1 LGFSLF
7 LLRDRHDLQVS
18 DAQVTSRPIRRLTLM
33 HGVPSFLLN
42 TVILALAVNLLAA
55 RSEQRRRPPAR
66 RERKGRFALPGQGLG
81 TSRHS
86 CFFKELG
93 SRSSI
98 RRFWG
103 SNVTKTSLNLR
114 ARRHRNRLLAG
125 APVACVLGLLLAA
138 CQSAP
143 PGEQDPNQNSAML
156 MRLADDTRTG
166 GDLAA
171 AADLYRRAAKLSPN
185 DPKPLLDLGDT
196 LGELHDYNDAAG
208 VFRDALKI
216 KPNALEGELHRGLA
230 LALMSMNQPEGAL
243 SELDAAVAKTPNDP
257 RLYNVLGVAHDLIG
271 RHDLA
276 QQDYQKGLKL
286 APTNAGLHNNYGL
299 SLALSGDYGA
309 AATELSQLADEP
321 GASPRHR
328 LNLALVYGLA
338 GDDRKA
344 ASIARTALD
353 ERAVESNLAY
363 YAMLRSLDD
372 KARAAAIIGGHPPT
386 ALADNTPKP
395 AADATQTASRDDT
408 STKANTIPLVHTLP
422 EAKPAPVVVAQLPPV
437 ATPAAPTPAAAT
449 APGAT
454 TPTVAASA
462 TSPLPSMADVA
473 NAERRAPAAQ
483 VAQADPPAVAKVEA
497 APSAPAQPQQPAAAA
512 APAAAGGTA
521 AAAPAGDPPAE
532 QQAAAPAAAA
542 PTPLVPAAGD
552 APAKADAE
560 TATAP
565 PSDPAA
571 SVSTDAPASPVAS
584 TEMPEAEQGFVVQ
597 VGAFASAANAKKLAD
612 HLNQKGYDMAV
623 VHNRDRDGRD
633 WFVVRAGGYANADE
647 AAAAA
652 RHMREAEQVPAMVVH
667 VKKPSRA

>member
-1 LGFSLF
+1 
-7 LLRDRHDLQVS
+7 
-18 DAQVTSRPIRRLTLM
+18 
-33 HGVPSFLLN
+33 
-42 TVILALAVNLLAA
+42 
-55 RSEQRRRPPAR
+55 
-66 RERKGRFALPGQGLG
+66 
-81 TSRHS
+81 
-86 CFFKELG
+86 
-93 SRSSI
+93 
-98 RRFWG
+98 
-103 SNVTKTSLNLR
+103 VTKTSLNLR
-114 ARRHRNRLLAG
+114 ARGYRNRLLAG

-143 PGEQDPNQNSAML
+143 DAQDPNKSSAML
-156 MRLADDTRTG
+156 MRLADDTRAG

-171 AADLYRRAAKLSPN
+171 AVDLYRRAAKLSPN

-243 SELDAAVAKTPNDP
+243 SELDAALAKTPQDP

-286 APTNAGLHNNYGL
+286 APANAGLRNNYGL

-344 ASIARTALD
+344 ASVARSALD
-353 ERAVESNLAY
+353 EQAVQSNLAY
-363 YAMLRSLDD
+363 YALLRSLDD
-372 KARAAAIIGGHPPT
+372 KTRAAAIIGGRPPSG
-386 ALADNTPKP
+386 LAANPPKH
-395 AADATQTASRDDT
+395 AADGTQTASRDDT
-408 STKANTIPLVHTLP
+408 SPNANTIPLVHTQP
-422 EAKPAPVVVAQLPPV
+422 EAKPAPIAPVAVSQLPPV
-437 ATPAAPTPAAAT
+437 ATPAAPTPAAAAPAAT

-454 TPTVAASA
+454 TPAATAPAA
-462 TSPLPSMADVA
+462 TPPAPMPSMADIA
-473 NAERRAPAAQ
+473 SAERRTPAAQ
-483 VAQADPPAVAKVEA
+483 VAQADPPA
-497 APSAPAQPQQPAAAA
+497 PAPAQQQAAASV
-512 APAAAGGTA
+512 PAAAGSTA
-521 AAAPAGDPPAE
+521 AATPAGDPPAE
-532 QQAAAPAAAA
+532 QQAAASAPAAAA
-542 PTPLVPAAGD
+542 PTPLVPAASD
-552 APAKADAE
+552 APPAMPAKADAE
-560 TATAP
+560 TTASP
-565 PSDPAA
+565 PSEQQASTPADP
-571 SVSTDAPASPVAS
+571 PASPVAS
-584 TEMPEAEQGFVVQ
+584 TEMPETGEGFVVQ

-612 HLNQKGYDMAV
+612 HLNRKGYDMAV
-623 VHNRDRDGRD
+623 VHNRDSDGRD
-633 WFVVRAGGYANADE
+633 WFIVRAGGYANADE

-667 VKKPSRA
+667 LKKSSRA